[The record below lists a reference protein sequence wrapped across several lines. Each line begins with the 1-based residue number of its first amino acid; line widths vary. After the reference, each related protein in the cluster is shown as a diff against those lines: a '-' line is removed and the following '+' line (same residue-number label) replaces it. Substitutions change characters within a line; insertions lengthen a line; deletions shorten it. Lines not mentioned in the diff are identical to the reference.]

1 MKITRNRTLQ
11 QRLLVAFLTVGIVP
25 YLLILL
31 YFSYWGRNA
40 MEHQQRSHYQQQIE
54 QSRQLIQNRIAQLER
69 DMDFLS
75 RLTLFDD
82 MVVGDLDYRIA
93 ALLEQKSQLGEEGVL
108 HLYAIIPSGTIVAAS
123 NALLR
128 GKHLELQHIESSA
141 DVQIQNG
148 ALILKRPLRA
158 SFDATRTLGFLVAEY
173 PLTNLNQFLLQDT
186 PESYR
191 MMKEGTLIF
200 GKMPSV
206 GRSLEMLLPF
216 SGSLQGVQLIYSVD
230 ERGAVAFINR
240 FLFYLTLLLVT
251 GIVAIVVV
259 SRQLARQIVAPIAS
273 LSRTASRIVAT
284 GDYSLR
290 MERGGFYESVI
301 LADLF
306 NRLVATTEDALD
318 TLLQENQFRMQRFV
332 DLTDMFNHI
341 TTIVDEQ
348 ECLDASLKKLEA
360 LTTQHVTF
368 AAASFPERMQ
378 KASVPMYITDFEK
391 NSPVYYGNLVIEKER
406 FDDAYE
412 ERFFSSIA
420 AMIMLQIERIALTNR
435 LAQASEA
442 KSAFISGMSHELR
455 TPLNAIIGFSQYL
468 IAYEELEEEQ
478 LESVAKIERA
488 AMHLLLLINDI
499 LDIAR
504 IEAGKMEVHCSD
516 VLLKSVIEECLEL
529 MQPLAEDKGLYL
541 KCEHAPMPDFI
552 ISTDAKILKQI
563 LINLLSNAIK
573 FTEKGGVA
581 IDVASA
587 PHHVRID
594 VTDSGV
600 GIPPERI
607 EELFGE
613 FVQLRDET
621 SDTIKGSGLGLA
633 LSRKL
638 AGVIGGTLK
647 LESPGVGAG
656 SRATLEIT
664 F

>member
-1 MKITRNRTLQ
+1 VRASGNRTLQ
-11 QRLLVAFLTVGIVP
+11 QRLLVAFLALGIVP

-40 MEHQQRSHYQQQIE
+40 MEHQQRAHYEQQIE
-54 QSRQLIQNRIAQLER
+54 QSRQLILNRIGQLER

-82 MVVGDLDYRIA
+82 MIVGDLDYRIA

-108 HLYAIIPSGTIVAAS
+108 HLYAIMPSGMIVAAS

-128 GKHLELQHIESSA
+128 GKHLELRQSGNA
-141 DVQIQNG
+141 LDVQIDNG

-158 SFDATRTLGFLVAEY
+158 SFDPERTLGFLVAEY
-173 PLTNLNQFLLQDT
+173 PLSNLNQFLLQDT
-186 PESYR
+186 PESYT
-191 MMKEGTLIF
+191 MMQAGKLLF
-200 GKMPSV
+200 GKLPSA
-206 GRSLEMLLPF
+206 RRNIEMVLPF
-216 SGSLQGVQLIYSVD
+216 SGSLQGVTLVYSVD
-230 ERGAVAFINR
+230 ERGAVTFINR
-240 FLFYLTLLLVT
+240 FLLYLTLLLIT
-251 GIVAIVVV
+251 GIVAIVFV
-259 SRQLARQIVAPIAS
+259 SRKLARQIVAPIAS

-290 MERGGFYESVI
+290 MERGGFHESVI

-318 TLLQENQFRMQRFV
+318 TLVQENRFRMQRFV

-348 ECLDASLKKLEA
+348 ACLDASLKKLEA
-360 LTTQHVTF
+360 LTAQRVTF
-368 AAASFPERMQ
+368 APASAPNHSLQ
-378 KASVPMYITDFEK
+378 ASVPMYITDFEK
-391 NSPVYYGNLVIEKER
+391 NRRRYYGDLVIEKKQ
-406 FDDAYE
+406 FDDTYE

-468 IAYEELEEEQ
+468 IAYEPLEADQ

-516 VLLKSVIEECLEL
+516 TLLNGLLEECMEL
-529 MQPLAEDKGLYL
+529 MQPLAEEKGLYL
-541 KCEHAPMPDFI
+541 KLEGDALPERMI
-552 ISTDAKILKQI
+552 TTDAKIFKQI

-573 FTEKGGVA
+573 FTQSGGITLYVTEL
-581 IDVASA
+581 
-587 PHHVRID
+587 PHGVRIEVKD
-594 VTDSGV
+594 TGI
-600 GIPPERI
+600 GIPPERM

-613 FVQLRDET
+613 FVQLKDPT
-621 SDTIKGSGLGLA
+621 LDSGKGSGLGLA

-638 AGVIGGTLK
+638 AGVIGGRLH
-647 LESPGVGAG
+647 LESAG
-656 SRATLEIT
+656 LGTGCSAVLEIT